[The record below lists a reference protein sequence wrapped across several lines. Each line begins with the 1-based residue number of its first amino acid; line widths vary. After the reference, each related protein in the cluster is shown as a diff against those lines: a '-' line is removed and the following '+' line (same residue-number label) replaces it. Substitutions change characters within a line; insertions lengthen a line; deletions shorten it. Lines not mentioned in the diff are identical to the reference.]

1 MNEPEGRDS
10 AWTQDRRTSAEERD
24 PGAWQA
30 SGRQSLLSERVV
42 LISGGTAG
50 VGAGIARAAAREG
63 ASVAVSGR
71 RREPGDALV
80 AELRAA
86 GTKALFVQ
94 ADVAEVAQAQA
105 CAAAAIAEFGRV
117 DSLVNAAGLTSRGTL
132 LDTTP
137 ELFDAHIA
145 VNLKAPFFLMQAVV
159 ADLVA
164 RQAAGTVVN
173 IGSTSAHAGQPYLAP
188 YVAAKAGLAGLTRNA
203 AHAHRWDR
211 IRINGLNI
219 GWTDTEGEDATQ
231 RRFHDAG
238 DDWRAKAAA
247 SLPMGKL
254 GQVSEIADF
263 VVFLLSDRSGVVT
276 GSVIDWDQN
285 VLGGMD

>member
-1 MNEPEGRDS
+1 MSEPKG
-10 AWTQDRRTSAEERD
+10 
-24 PGAWQA
+24 
-30 SGRQSLLSERVV
+30 LLPERVV

-50 VGAGIARAAAREG
+50 LGAGIARAAAREG
-63 ASVAVSGR
+63 ATVAVTGR
-71 RREPGDALV
+71 RREPGEAL
-80 AELRAA
+80 ATELSAD

-94 ADVAEVAQAQA
+94 ADVADVAQARA
-105 CAAAAIAEFGRV
+105 CAAAVIAAFGRV
-117 DSLVNAAGLTSRGTL
+117 DSLVNAAGLTARGTV

-164 RQAAGTVVN
+164 RKAPGTIVN
-173 IGSTSAHAGQPYLAP
+173 IISTSAHAGQPYLAP

-219 GWTDTEGEDATQ
+219 GWTDTEGEDETQ

-238 DDWRAKAAA
+238 DDWRAKAGA

-254 GQVSEIADF
+254 GQVGEIADF
-263 VVFLLSDRSGVVT
+263 VAFLLSDRSGVVT